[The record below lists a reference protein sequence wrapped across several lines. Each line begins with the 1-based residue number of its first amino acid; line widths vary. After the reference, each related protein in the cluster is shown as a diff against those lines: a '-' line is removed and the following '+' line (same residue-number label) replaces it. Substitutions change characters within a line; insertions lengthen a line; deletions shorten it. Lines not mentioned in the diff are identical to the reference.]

1 MAKICSSI
9 WKFVKSHIWLSSIVA
24 LIVVI
29 VGLIVL
35 NHKGTTYQFVTA
47 TKGSIIQSVDL
58 TGNTTPTESVSL
70 AFGSSGIISN
80 VYSDLGKQVYSGQV
94 LAELDMSDLQAQL
107 RQAQADVATEQA
119 KLAGL
124 QAGAQPEDIAA
135 SQASV
140 DKAKQDLANMYASIM
155 DTSSDS
161 YAKANDAVRTQ
172 LSGFFT
178 NSETQSPLLTY
189 ATPNSQAQANA
200 QNERAVATTDL
211 NKWQTALGGANQS
224 NDQLTAFLQTEVAYL
239 SDIKQLLNSVSQTL
253 NGAATPA
260 AYQTNVTTA
269 LNETNT
275 ATDNL
280 NTMSQN
286 ISSQNLTVA
295 ELQAELALKQAGST
309 PSDISAQEAQVGE
322 AQASVASA
330 QAKLQNAE
338 IIAPISGVVTQF
350 DAKVGELASPSTPLV
365 SIMSSGGYE
374 VDAGVSEIDIGKVS
388 IGDKVSMTLDA
399 FPNETFTGSVFYIA
413 PAETNTGGV
422 ISYQIKISF
431 DKADPRLKSGLTAN
445 ISIQTKEDDNVLTLP
460 EYAIL
465 QNDQGTFVETLVNK
479 KIVQN
484 PVTLGIQDE
493 NGNVEVLSGVTEGEQ
508 VLNIGLKS

>member
-1 MAKICSSI
+1 M
-9 WKFVKSHIWLSSIVA
+9 
-24 LIVVI
+24 
-29 VGLIVL
+29 
-35 NHKGTTYQFVTA
+35 
-47 TKGSIIQSVDL
+47 
-58 TGNTTPTESVSL
+58 
-70 AFGSSGIISN
+70 
-80 VYSDLGKQVYSGQV
+80 
-94 LAELDMSDLQAQL
+94 
-107 RQAQADVATEQA
+107 
-119 KLAGL
+119 
-124 QAGAQPEDIAA
+124 
-135 SQASV
+135 
-140 DKAKQDLANMYASIM
+140 
-155 DTSSDS
+155 
-161 YAKANDAVRTQ
+161 
-172 LSGFFT
+172 
-178 NSETQSPLLTY
+178 
-189 ATPNSQAQANA
+189 
-200 QNERAVATTDL
+200 